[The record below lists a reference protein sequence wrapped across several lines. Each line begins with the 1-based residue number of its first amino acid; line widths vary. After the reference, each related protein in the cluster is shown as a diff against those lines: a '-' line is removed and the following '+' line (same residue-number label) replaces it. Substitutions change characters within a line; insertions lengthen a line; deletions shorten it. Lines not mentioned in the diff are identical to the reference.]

1 MPTPPLRLKL
11 PLAEPAQ
18 AGGDLPPALTRP
30 ASRAGGPALP
40 VVPGVKVVTSW
51 NLATTARGE
60 APTQQETLA
69 QPALLALEAA
79 DGTTVFIRADKL
91 TEDLAR
97 VRPELVAA
105 DGSIDLA
112 GFRDEEGASRG
123 LGDWL
128 WRKVHELAV
137 EDNIEDLARGKVQD
151 LLLDKA
157 VEKLTADKVLQC
169 STPGAKALMEAI
181 EEKLAGEPGLY
192 QWKGG
197 ALGAGERCSQGDA
210 RLGAWGSQPALV
222 FIHGTGSS
230 TLGGFKD
237 LRSGPDWEALGR
249 IFEDRIFGFEHRT
262 FSLSPIDNA
271 LALAEVLPPGAN
283 LCLVT
288 HSRGGLVGDL
298 MCLGGYTPDAQGLV
312 NDFRRQPRPDEAEAE
327 TDELRQIREQVSAQE
342 QAKLRKLYALL
353 AERKF
358 VIRRYVRVAAP
369 AAGTSLLS
377 DNLEVFLSGLLD
389 LASKAVSW
397 GAGAAAGAVSGGVAA
412 TAVETAVSQGLGF
425 LSRVVLEIARQRLQ
439 PQLVPGIEAM
449 LPESP
454 LGSFLA
460 RAGRRSEVAMAVI
473 AGDIEGGGMLKRI
486 GVMFTDWMFFDRADN
501 DLVVDTRSMYA
512 GLAREGA
519 YALFDQGP
527 EVNHFHYFKN
537 PRTRGALRSWLVE
550 ADPARL
556 PDWTPMASLLEAQA
570 AAARSDAPPPPDNT
584 RPVVIYLP
592 GIMGSNLEVNRSNPD
607 RPGSGDRVWLDFLD
621 LAGGGLKKIA
631 FDQPKV
637 APDDVV
643 ALAYGRLATYLEK
656 NHRVIRFAYDWRQSN
671 LAQGEELAKVVRAAL
686 DQHPNQ
692 PVRILAHS
700 MGGLVTRAMIKGHP
714 GLWEEIVQRE
724 GGRLVFLGTP
734 HHGSHLMVE
743 TLLGKSDTMR
753 MLARLDL
760 ANGLQAVLDIVAGY
774 PGALQLL
781 PQPGFV
787 DEGGP
792 PEEQRNW
799 QDAGV
804 WPGLAEINNDFW
816 FGRKLGG
823 KPRQEDL
830 QLATAQWAAL
840 DGGQAGEAAP
850 IPHPERIAY
859 VYGQSA
865 NTPCGMAL
873 QKDGQGRPTS
883 IEMLGTPRG
892 DGSVSWASGRLSWL
906 PEDRYWLLPAD
917 HSGMVNTPDY
927 FPDID
932 ELLATGRSS
941 RLGRAPVSRG
951 AGEAPPRRYNA
962 APMPGYPSEQELV
975 AAVVGGRARPPRPKV
990 VKASMAVSMRAE
1002 DLRSLQIPVLCGHY
1016 QEDPIAGAQRIIDQ
1030 SLVKGAL
1037 TQRVRLGVHAGPL
1050 GTGSVVLMP
1059 RSSEEVLRGT
1069 GKGALVVGLG
1079 EFGKLSAGDISN
1091 TVRAGVLRLLL
1102 HAADRQ
1108 SEQRPDPA
1116 TAREPLALRL
1126 ASVLIGYNSTTHI
1139 SVDESVMAI
1148 TLGVLEANQQFA
1160 ERTPPERPAARIAS
1174 LEFVEIY
1181 QDVALTGARS
1191 VANLPTT
1198 LARQCRALGVSLE
1211 PAKELFYGEG
1221 VRQRLSVA
1229 AGAYYWPR
1237 MMITDDD
1244 HSDDG
1249 CSPDCYRT
1257 RVVSAIPPEVVEDLL
1272 AKHGC
1277 GQASA
1282 TGAGEGAPPAGNA
1295 PTTPAVPP
1303 APRYPERLRFLFLSE
1318 RARAETVVQQRQPG
1332 LVEKLVAAETGNTA
1346 YNPEVGIGLT
1356 LFHLLVPLDFKAA
1369 AREASNLLLVV
1380 DGATANLPWEM
1391 LVADGEPLIRNTR
1404 VVRQL
1409 ASSRFRQAP
1418 RATRLLSAYVVCN
1431 PSTQGYYTE
1440 FGGKRAPKAPED
1452 DHLPNLPG
1460 AEEEGGLIT
1469 AVLEGAGYKVINA
1482 PGDSSAAD
1490 VIGKLYRQPYRIV
1503 AIAAHGMFQV
1513 ADRQGALRS
1522 GVVLSDGVF
1531 LTAAEVGQMEIVP
1544 ELVFLS
1550 CCNLG
1555 KADVDAGY
1563 APNRLAYSLARELIE
1578 MGVRCVVAAGWEV
1591 DDAAARTFSATF
1603 FERFVG
1609 HGDSFGNALFE
1620 ARNTCF
1626 ENHRDRNTWGAYQ
1639 AYGDPT
1645 FTLGERHADASGED
1659 GTLLAPVELVDW
1671 LEKLRMDACREASA
1685 GAEKERFEKTIARVR
1700 RRMRDLPV
1708 AWASRP
1714 DVQQALAALYAE
1726 FGESGFEAARA
1737 AYQAAISADS
1747 TTGVVTLAAVEQLA
1761 NLEARTAAKLTD
1773 KTAAVERI
1781 DQAIKRLTHLQ
1792 ALAAGASPGT
1802 TPNTER
1808 AGLLGGAYKRKAELL
1823 VQAER
1828 GWDEVEPVLIQA
1840 RDAYAQGEAGPAS
1853 PSFAPYASLN
1863 RLQLDAVLGTDIDN
1877 WQVLLDRS
1885 QVAARQA
1892 FEKDFKFWNAVMPM
1906 DAEVT
1911 RCLLDRSLAKR
1922 VTELAK
1928 GYADTIAAVA
1938 ASSRQLDSVIRQWQI
1953 MGSFLKLAGRKAE
1966 AAALTQLAAQLG
1978 GGAASA
1984 TEGAAKPAGTGSTG
1998 SRKRSTKK
2006 KDDKA

>member
-11 PLAEPAQ
+11 PLAEAPKP
-18 AGGDLPPALTRP
+18 GGDLPPALTRP
-30 ASRAGGPALP
+30 TSRAGGPALP

-51 NLATTARGE
+51 TLATTARGE
-60 APTQQETLA
+60 APPRQADTA
-69 QPALLALEAA
+69 ADAKLLALEAA

-91 TEDLAR
+91 SEDLAR
-97 VRPELVAA
+97 LRPELVEA

-157 VEKLTADKVLQC
+157 VEKLTAEKVLQC
-169 STPGAKALMEAI
+169 STPGAKALMQAI

-197 ALGAGERCSQGDA
+197 AVGAGERCGKGDP
-210 RLGAWGSQPALV
+210 RLGAWGGQPALV

-237 LRSGPDWEALGR
+237 MRSGPDWEALTR

-312 NDFRRQPRPDEAEAE
+312 DDFRRQPRPDEAQAE
-327 TDELRQIREQVSAQE
+327 TADTSGGLRTLREQVAGQE
-342 QAKLRKLYALL
+342 QAKLRQLYALL

-369 AAGTSLLS
+369 AAGTALLS

-389 LASKAVSW
+389 LASKAFSW
-397 GAGAAAGAVSGGVAA
+397 GAGAAAGAATGGLAA
-412 TAVETAVSQGLGF
+412 AAVETAVSQGLGF

-439 PQLVPGIEAM
+439 PQFVPGIEAM

-460 RAGRRSEVAMAVI
+460 RAGRRSDVAMAVI
-473 AGDIEGGGMLKRI
+473 AGDIEGGGMVKRI

-501 DLVVDTRSMYA
+501 DLVVDTSSMYA

-519 YALFDQGP
+519 HALFDQGP
-527 EVNHFHYFKN
+527 EVSHFHYFKN

-550 ADPARL
+550 PDPLRL
-556 PDWTPMASLLEAQA
+556 PEWTPMASLLEVQA

-592 GIMGSNLEVNRSNPD
+592 GIMGSNLEVGRSDPD

-656 NHRVIRFAYDWRQSN
+656 NHRVIRYAYDWRQSN
-671 LAQGEELAKVVRAAL
+671 LQHGLELAKVLEQAL
-686 DQHPNQ
+686 KDHPDQ

-700 MGGLVTRAMIKGHP
+700 MGGLVSRAMIQARP
-714 GLWEEIVQRE
+714 DLWEEVVKRE

-760 ANGLQAVLDIVAGY
+760 AHGLQAVLDIVAGY

-781 PQPGFV
+781 PQPGFE

-792 PEEQRNW
+792 PEEPRNW

-816 FGRKLGG
+816 FGKKLGG
-823 KPRQEDL
+823 KPRQDDL

-840 DGGQAGEAAP
+840 DGGKPGDAAP

-859 VYGQSA
+859 VYGQA
-865 NTPCGMAL
+865 ENTPCGMAI
-873 QKDGQGRPTS
+873 QKDGQGRPTAVA
-883 IEMLGTPRG
+883 MLGTPRG

-906 PEDRYWLLPAD
+906 PEDRYWLLPAG

-941 RLGRAPVSRG
+941 RLGRVPVSRG
-951 AGEAPPRRYNA
+951 AGEAPPKRYNA

-975 AAVVGGRARPPRPKV
+975 AAAVGGRARAPRPKAI
-990 VKASMAVSMRAE
+990 KTSMAVSVRAA
-1002 DLRSLQIPVLCGHY
+1002 DLRTLQVPVLCGHY
-1016 QEDPIAGAQRIIDQ
+1016 LEDPIAGAERVIDQ
-1030 SLVKGAL
+1030 SLVDGAL
-1037 TQRVRLGVHAGPL
+1037 SQRVRLGVHAGPR
-1050 GTGSVVLMP
+1050 GSASVVLMP
-1059 RSSEEVLRGT
+1059 RKQEEVLRGT

-1079 EFGKLSAGDISN
+1079 QFGELSANDITD

-1108 SEQRPDPA
+1108 TEQPGA
-1116 TAREPLALRL
+1116 SREPAALRL

-1139 SVDESVMAI
+1139 SVDESVAAI
-1148 TLGVLEANQQFA
+1148 TLGVLEANQQFGQG
-1160 ERTPPERPAARIAS
+1160 TPAGRPGARVAC
-1174 LEFVEIY
+1174 LEFVELY
-1181 QDVALTGARS
+1181 QDVALTAARA
-1191 VANLPTT
+1191 VA
-1198 LARQCRALGVSLE
+1198 ALGSTLERQAKALGTSLE
-1211 PAKELFYGEG
+1211 AARELIYGEG
-1221 VRQRLSVA
+1221 VRQRLSVSP
-1229 AGAYYWPR
+1229 GAHYWPR
-1237 MMITDDD
+1237 LIVTDADRSED
-1244 HSDDG
+1244 A
-1249 CSPDCYRT
+1249 CSPECYRT
-1257 RVVSAIPPEVVEDLL
+1257 RVVSSIPPDVVDELL
-1272 AKHGC
+1272 ARHGC
-1277 GQASA
+1277 GK
-1282 TGAGEGAPPAGNA
+1282 GGGGEAPAAPPGS
-1295 PTTPAVPP
+1295 PPP
-1303 APRYPERLRFLFLSE
+1303 AAPKPAPATRYPQRLRFLFLSE

-1332 LVEKLVAAETGNTA
+1332 LVEKLVAAETRNTS
-1346 YNPEVGIGLT
+1346 YSPEVGIGRT

-1369 AREASNLLLVV
+1369 AREAANLLLVV
-1380 DGATANLPWEM
+1380 DGASANLPWEM
-1391 LVADGEPLIRNTR
+1391 LVADGEPMVRSTR

-1409 ASSRFRQAP
+1409 ASSRFRPTP
-1418 RATRLLSAYVVCN
+1418 RGTRQLSAYVVRN
-1431 PSTQGYYTE
+1431 PSTQGYYAE
-1440 FGGKRAPKAPED
+1440 FGGKRPPRPPEE
-1452 DHLPNLPG
+1452 DHLPDLPG
-1460 AEEEGGLIT
+1460 ADGEGQLIAGL
-1469 AVLEGAGYKVINA
+1469 LEGAGYEVIEA
-1482 PGDSSAAD
+1482 THESEAAD

-1503 AIAAHGMFQV
+1503 VIAAHGMFQV
-1513 ADRQGALRS
+1513 ADRQGELRS
-1522 GVVLSDGVF
+1522 GVVLSDGIF
-1531 LTAAEVGQMEIVP
+1531 LTAAEVGQMENVP

-1609 HGDSFGNALFE
+1609 HGESFGNALFE
-1620 ARNTCF
+1620 ARNACF
-1626 ENHRDRNTWGAYQ
+1626 EGHRDRNTWGAYQ
-1639 AYGDPT
+1639 AYGDPA
-1645 FTLGERHADASGED
+1645 FTLGERPAGASED
-1659 GTLLAPVELVDW
+1659 EGALLAPVELVDW
-1671 LEKLRMDACREASA
+1671 LERLRGDACRGLPA
-1685 GAEKERFEKTIARVR
+1685 GARKDRYDKTAARIR
-1700 RRMRDLPV
+1700 RRLRDLPP
-1708 AWASRP
+1708 AWTARP

-1726 FGESGFEAARA
+1726 FGEEGFEAARA

-1747 TTGVVTLAAVEQLA
+1747 TTGVVSLAAVEQLA
-1761 NLEARTAAKLTD
+1761 NLEARTAAKLAD
-1773 KTAAVERI
+1773 PKAALERI
-1781 DQAIKRLTHLQ
+1781 EQAIARLEHLRQ
-1792 ALAAGASPGT
+1792 LTAGPASV
-1802 TPNTER
+1802 PNTER
-1808 AGLLGGAYKRKAELL
+1808 ACLLGSAYKRKAEFL
-1823 VQAER
+1823 AKAGK
-1828 GWDEVEPVLIQA
+1828 GWGAVEKALGAA
-1840 RDAYAQGEAGPAS
+1840 RDAYVRGEANPAS
-1853 PSFAPYASLN
+1853 PLFAPYATLN
-1863 RLQLDAVLGTDIDN
+1863 RLQLDAVLGQAPKG
-1877 WQVLLDRS
+1877 WEALVEQCKA
-1885 QVAARQA
+1885 AARRG
-1892 FEKDFKFWNAVMPM
+1892 FEQKFDFWNAVMPA
-1906 DAEVT
+1906 DAEVA
-1911 RCLLDRSLAKR
+1911 RRLLEGQLDPGQMP
-1922 VTELAK
+1922 ELATL
-1928 GYADTIAAVA
+1928 YRDAVGQVA
-1938 ASSRQLDSVIRQWQI
+1938 VSDRQLDSVVGQLRL
-1953 MGSFLKLAGRKAE
+1953 MAAFLALGGRAKE
-1966 AAALTQLAAQLG
+1966 AQALEQLAAELG
-1978 GGAASA
+1978 GGAAPEEQPKRA
-1984 TEGAAKPAGTGSTG
+1984 
-1998 SRKRSTKK
+1998 RKTPKQGG
-2006 KDDKA
+2006 DKATKA